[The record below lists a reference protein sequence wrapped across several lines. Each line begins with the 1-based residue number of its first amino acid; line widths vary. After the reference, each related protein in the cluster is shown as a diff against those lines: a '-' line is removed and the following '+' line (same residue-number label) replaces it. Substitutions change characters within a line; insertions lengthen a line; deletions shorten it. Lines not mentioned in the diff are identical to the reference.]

1 MCFYMLAE
9 YKHFFKVGNLD
20 AFFSTAGKM
29 LCNTGISPM
38 TEKQVCIPHQ
48 NVTPLSAHSPLEEIK
63 VSLFWDGLYLAK
75 CMVANSLRGCIT
87 MLY

>member
-9 YKHFFKVGNLD
+9 YKPFFKVGNLD

-29 LCNTGISPM
+29 LGNTGISPM
-38 TEKQVCIPHQ
+38 TEKKVCIPHQ

-63 VSLFWDGLYLAK
+63 VSLVSSFLGWPIFGQMYGD
-75 CMVANSLRGCIT
+75 
-87 MLY
+87 